1 MAFQWTSHR
10 FSGGL
15 LAFDLVNTVVCRED
29 PARRADRLED
39 PENIEGFV
47 AAAAKFRMN
56 ELGGC
61 DLIVPPNADMRTSLL
76 GLREAVNDWV
86 RPQIK
91 GEQDSGDAL
100 SRLFAAAAK
109 CSMPPIPDGGV
120 PLGRA
125 AALSAMRLFDPAI
138 MARTKTCPNCDWLF
152 LDNSKNRS
160 RLWCDM
166 NVCGNRAKA
175 KAHYQ
180 RKSGAQSSNE
190 ERP

>member
-15 LAFDLVNTVVCRED
+15 LALDLVNTIVCRND
-29 PARRADRLED
+29 PARRSDRFEIL
-39 PENIEGFV
+39 ENIEGFAV
-47 AAAAKFRMN
+47 AAAKFRTD

-61 DLIVPPNADMRTSLL
+61 DLVMPPSADLLMSIL

-100 SRLFAAAAK
+100 SRLFTAAARCA
-109 CSMPPIPDGGV
+109 MPPMPDGSV
-120 PLGRA
+120 SLGRA
-125 AALSAMRLFDPAI
+125 AAVSAMRLFDPAI

-166 NVCGNRAKA
+166 SVCGNRAKA

-180 RKSGAQSSNE
+180 RKSGAQLSNE
-190 ERP
+190 ARP